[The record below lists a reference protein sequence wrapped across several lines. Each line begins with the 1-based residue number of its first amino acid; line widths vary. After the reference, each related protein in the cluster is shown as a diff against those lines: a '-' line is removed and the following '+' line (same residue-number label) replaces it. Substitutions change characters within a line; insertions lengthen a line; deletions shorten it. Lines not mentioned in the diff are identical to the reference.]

1 MANASIDPNVNESD
15 AIQTLEH
22 RATLIPG
29 FERTHHILFM
39 KGEPSRET
47 WRKADNRQD
56 LSIITLADVY
66 TDIAEQ

>member
-1 MANASIDPNVNESD
+1 
-15 AIQTLEH
+15 
-22 RATLIPG
+22 
-29 FERTHHILFM
+29 M